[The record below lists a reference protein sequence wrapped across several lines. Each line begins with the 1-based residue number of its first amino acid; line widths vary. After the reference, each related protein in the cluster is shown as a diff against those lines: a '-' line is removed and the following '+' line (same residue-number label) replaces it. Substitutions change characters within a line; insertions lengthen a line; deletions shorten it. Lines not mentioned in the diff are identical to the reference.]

1 MKSDMSDY
9 DVTELTLEEAC
20 STSGGDKCII
30 FEPPPG
36 GGTIDANPLPP
47 AGDRGLM

>member
-30 FEPPPG
+30 FKPSPGGGITIEPIPCPPPG
-36 GGTIDANPLPP
+36 TEG
-47 AGDRGLM
+47 